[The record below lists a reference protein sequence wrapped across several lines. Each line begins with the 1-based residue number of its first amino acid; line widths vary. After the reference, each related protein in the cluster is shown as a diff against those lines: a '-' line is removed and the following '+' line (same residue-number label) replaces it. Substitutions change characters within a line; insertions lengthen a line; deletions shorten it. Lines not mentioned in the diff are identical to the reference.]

1 MIEHGVC
8 GKCTDGIDENHHLKV
23 QHQSRIQELTTVQS
37 QRRKPG
43 PKSRQIATNT
53 LNSAGESNSDESM
66 DQMEIMDKIIESD
79 EDEIPN
85 CSPENLIFISDPKVN
100 ARIFKHFHQQYF
112 LSSILFYLYS
122 IIPIVKYDFNL
133 NGL

>member
-43 PKSRQIATNT
+43 PKSRQIAMNT

-66 DQMEIMDKIIESD
+66 DQMEVMEKIIESD

-85 CSPENLIFISDPKVN
+85 CSPENYVNPRVMSNQIFTSDPKPGP
-100 ARIFKHFHQQYF
+100 
-112 LSSILFYLYS
+112 LSKKKSQLTSKL
-122 IIPIVKYDFNL
+122 L
-133 NGL
+133 T